1 MIRIIDIF
9 SACEAKLLI
18 IFPKSVRLGKITTEF
33 ILSSFT
39 KFDLCI
45 VKAFALLW
53 ALEIARAVNLIDFII
68 EGDAKLLALIFF
80 SIEFCW
86 VSRNANIVAHCLV
99 IFAASHPKSFLRN
112 FSNLSLSIY
121 EAWLRYLNFLNS
133 I

>member
-68 EGDAKLLALIFF
+68 EGDAK
-80 SIEFCW
+80 
-86 VSRNANIVAHCLV
+86 V
-99 IFAASHPKSFLRN
+99 
-112 FSNLSLSIY
+112 
-121 EAWLRYLNFLNS
+121 
-133 I
+133 